1 MDLFRRKAKKKG
13 LTITPGWIAVVGLA
27 GASLW
32 VIADSRRR
40 SLARDKVIGF
50 ARGTTKRLRRQGS
63 YATSTVRGKVEG
75 LRHGVDTVPP
85 SDPALAAK
93 VSSEVL
99 GDYPGVNINVERGV
113 VVLRGQ
119 LETEARIAE
128 LEQSVRKV
136 TGVVDVTNLLH
147 IPGQSPPNVEGA
159 RRASESERT

>member
-1 MDLFRRKAKKKG
+1 MVFGRRPKKRG
-13 LTITPGWIAVVGLA
+13 FTLTPGWLAVFGLA

-32 VIADSRRR
+32 LIADNRRR
-40 SLARDKVIGF
+40 SLARDKVVSF
-50 ARGTTKRLRRQGS
+50 TRGTTKRLRRQGS
-63 YATSTVRGKVEG
+63 YVASTARGKVEG
-75 LRHGVDTVPP
+75 VRHGVDTVPP

-99 GDYPGVNINVERGV
+99 GDYPGVNINVENGV

-119 LETEARIAE
+119 LESEARIAE

-147 IPGQSPPNVEGA
+147 VPGQTPPNVEEA
-159 RRASESERT
+159 RRASESDRA